1 MRNDR
6 RLFLLLF
13 SEIKTVAVPFLL
25 FLMSLA
31 PKRTIRNETPL
42 WLARYVLLQCIMPV
56 CVYFTI

>member
-1 MRNDR
+1 MQNDK

-13 SEIKTVAVPFLL
+13 NEIKTVAVLFLL
-25 FLMSLA
+25 FLMSFV

-42 WLARYVLLQCIMPV
+42 WLTRYVLLQCIMPV